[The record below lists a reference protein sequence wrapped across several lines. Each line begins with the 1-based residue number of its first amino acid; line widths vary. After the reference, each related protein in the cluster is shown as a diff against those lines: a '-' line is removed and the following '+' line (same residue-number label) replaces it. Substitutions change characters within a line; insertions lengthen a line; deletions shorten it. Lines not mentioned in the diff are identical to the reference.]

1 MDNSQLIKLACKAL
15 LFWLL
20 FSVAGFFWGQKLI
33 SGLAPFYEFVVEQV
47 DPNYDATI
55 RIDDKSDVDKI
66 VLAATAL
73 KALPITPQQSLPA
86 GRMIESSITVL
97 HALVPI
103 VILLTILSVW
113 PVKSL
118 KQRAALLT
126 LAIPSIYFISILTAP
141 LQLLGQL
148 EIGFINAAAKYGLVR
163 SNSWILNWMLLTE
176 GGGRWLIPVLT
187 GVACG
192 GFVQRFVKP

>member
-1 MDNSQLIKLACKAL
+1 MDNSRLIKLALKAL

-33 SGLAPFYEFVVEQV
+33 SSLTPFYEFIVEQV
-47 DPNYDATI
+47 DPNYDATVHV
-55 RIDDKSDVDKI
+55 DDNSDVTNI
-66 VLAATAL
+66 VLTATAL
-73 KALPITPQQSLPA
+73 KARPITPQQSLPA
-86 GRMIESSITVL
+86 GRTIESSITVL

-113 PVKSL
+113 PVKNI
-118 KQRAALLT
+118 KQRTVLLT
-126 LAIPSIYFISILTAP
+126 LAIPAIYFISILTAP

-187 GVACG
+187 GIACG
-192 GFVQRFVKP
+192 GIVQRLSKP